1 MNSLKDKNAVHFTGS
16 ASLAAM
22 AVPGV
27 CRQNGALILKRSRVS
42 LSWSIWLIKKAAT
55 QLT

>member
-22 AVPGV
+22 AAPGV

-42 LSWSIWLIKKAAT
+42 LSWSMWLIKKAAT